1 MKPMN
6 ESSMRRRDLLACLP
20 AFIAAPMALAQGVT
34 PPPGGAAAPMGG
46 MQARPRTGKASG
58 SEGVTIPFAMAACW
72 ADDYGALASLRLIAK
87 LDCTIATRCARSPIG
102 DDEYFT
108 LFISAGAALECIG
121 ILATA
126 SMAGTAV
133 FYPKIEEGG
142 DLVVMSVRVGQV
154 KKQPTP
160 DALASALGIF
170 TRPDPRG
177 AFDAAYKPEV
187 ACVEKARISLID
199 QNTTG
204 VVIADDKRAEF
215 MKAVETLAAAS
226 PAFAAAIGPKTL
238 WGPGCTIVLAGRGPT
253 ATTQTLINAGRGMQ
267 KAGLFAHQY
276 GAAFDVRPLPP
287 GLFEAAS
294 AKGAEQAAAAKVIAA
309 ALEAPGFE
317 PMALCRL
324 GKLTAPQPR
333 AVPPAMQILS
343 ASMEAPAIAPNGN

>member
-1 MKPMN
+1 MTPMN

-20 AFIAAPMALAQGVT
+20 AFIAAPMALAQGVA
-34 PPPGGAAAPMGG
+34 PPTGGQPPAGG
-46 MQARPRTGKASG
+46 MQARPRTGKASA
-58 SEGVTIPFAMAACW
+58 SEGVTMPFAMAACW
-72 ADDYGALASLRLIAK
+72 ADDYGALANLRLIAK
-87 LDCTIATRCARSPIG
+87 LDCTIAVRCAKSPVG

-121 ILATA
+121 MLAAA

-142 DLVVMSVRVGQV
+142 DLVIMAVRVGQV

-160 DALASALGIF
+160 EAVASALGIF

-177 AFDAAYKPEV
+177 AFDAAFKPEA
-187 ACVEKARISLID
+187 ACLEKARISLIE

-215 MKAVETLAAAS
+215 MSALETLAEAS
-226 PAFAAAIGPKTL
+226 PAFAAAIGPKSL
-238 WGPGCTIVLAGRGPT
+238 WGPGCTILLAGRGPT
-253 ATTQTLINAGRGMQ
+253 ATTQTLINAGRSMQ
-267 KAGLFAHQY
+267 KAGLFVHQY

-294 AKGAEQAAAAKVIAA
+294 AAGAKQAAAAKLIAA
-309 ALEAPGFE
+309 SLEAPGFE

-324 GKLTAPQPR
+324 GKLTAPQARPM
-333 AVPPAMQILS
+333 PPAMQILS
-343 ASMEAPAIAPNGN
+343 ASLEAPATSPKDN

>member
-1 MKPMN
+1 MTPMN
-6 ESSMRRRDLLACLP
+6 ESSMHRRDLLACLP
-20 AFIAAPMALAQGVT
+20 AFIAAPMALAQGVA
-34 PPPGGAAAPMGG
+34 PPAGGQPPVGG
-46 MQARPRTGKASG
+46 MQARPRTGKASA
-58 SEGVTIPFAMAACW
+58 SEGVTMPFAMAACW
-72 ADDYGALASLRLIAK
+72 ADDYGALANLRLIAK
-87 LDCTIATRCARSPIG
+87 LDCTIAVRCARSPVG

-108 LFISAGAALECIG
+108 LFVSAGAALECIG
-121 ILATA
+121 MLASA

-142 DLVVMSVRVGQV
+142 DLVIMSVRVGQV
-154 KKQPTP
+154 KKQPTSE
-160 DALASALGIF
+160 AVASALGIF

-177 AFDAAYKPEV
+177 AFDAAYKPEA
-187 ACVEKARISLID
+187 ACLEKARVSLIE

-215 MKAVETLAAAS
+215 MKAVDTLAAAS

-238 WGPGCTIVLAGRGPT
+238 WGPGCTILLAGRGPT
-253 ATTQTLINAGRGMQ
+253 ATTQTLINAGRSMQ

-276 GAAFDVRPLPP
+276 GASFDVRPLPP

-294 AKGAEQAAAAKVIAA
+294 AKGAEQAAAAKLIASS
-309 ALEAPGFE
+309 LEAPGFE

-343 ASMEAPAIAPNGN
+343 TSVEAAGSAPKEN